1 MQHTHLSELLE
12 QKQYQLTLFDCHVT
26 KNTLL
31 TFALDSDAA
40 NLIRTSPFN
49 FLLTICGVSKRRFAA
64 EGKGG
69 GGDEIYIQ

>member
-1 MQHTHLSELLE
+1 MLHTHLSQLVV

-31 TFALDSDAA
+31 TFASDSDAA
-40 NLIRTSPFN
+40 NRIKTFPFN
-49 FLLTICGVSKRRFAA
+49 FLLTICGVSKCRFAA

-69 GGDEIYIQ
+69 GRG